1 MYDYDDIGQR
11 IRQYREIRNY
21 LQTELAE
28 KVGIS
33 NKELSRI
40 ELCIEI
46 PDDMLLK
53 KVSNALDVP
62 FNKLK
67 GHLNKTQQKY
77 IQRELDIV
85 DFMQL
90 YNEHQPILVKI
101 LRGSEKV
108 CGELFPAIIA
118 TRLTKKKCN
127 HEDSAVEFVVI
138 YEYNSVLELKD
149 YGIKWIAYRFHR
161 NLLLDRYS

>member
-1 MYDYDDIGQR
+1 MYNYDEMGQR
-11 IRQYREIRNY
+11 IRYYREARNY

-28 KVGIS
+28 KIGIS

-46 PDDMLLK
+46 PDDVLLE
-53 KVSNALDVP
+53 KVSKVLEVP

-67 GHLNKTQQKY
+67 GSLNKAQQKY
-77 IQRELDIV
+77 IQKELDII

-101 LRGSEKV
+101 LRGSERV

-118 TRLTKKKCN
+118 TRLIEEKCEQEEN
-127 HEDSAVEFVVI
+127 EMEFVVI
-138 YEYNSVLELKD
+138 YDYNGVLELSD
-149 YGIKWIAYRFHR
+149 YGKKWIAYRFHR
-161 NLLLDRYS
+161 NLLLDKYG